1 MSLVAAVGLTLVLLA
16 NPAQSG
22 TPSFADCEAAPPRV
36 DLLPETTSAP
46 SKACISASLVTVFSF
61 DTEISRD
68 SVSIQGR
75 DRFEKVEASDSAIIL
90 KPKHNLTPG
99 ERYLLSVSFLDGA
112 APESVT
118 FLLVAHPAL
127 ATRQIDVFRRARPI
141 EACQQ
146 EVQEAR
152 TENAQLRSRVK
163 QFESQ
168 ALTKGGLTDLIV
180 NGIVREEGVKTMRL
194 EDLHGMH
201 GNALAVRECLS
212 FHAFDSRRVALSLSL
227 AQPQPQEWSIKEIFL
242 ADDHGGVF
250 RPFTW
255 LGEGPIP
262 PSNAPYEV
270 TLEWQLKGSEVA
282 RSFTL
287 VVVGNDGRTV
297 RVGRIVFPQ

>member
-1 MSLVAAVGLTLVLLA
+1 M
-16 NPAQSG
+16 
-22 TPSFADCEAAPPRV
+22 PSFADCEVAPPRV

-61 DTEISRD
+61 DTEINRD
-68 SVSIQGR
+68 SISIQGR
-75 DRFEKVEASDSAIIL
+75 DRFEKVEASSSVIIL

-99 ERYLLSVSFLDGA
+99 ERYLLSVSFLDDS

-141 EACQQ
+141 EAYRQ

-163 QFESQ
+163 QLESQ
-168 ALTKGGLTDLIV
+168 ALTKGGLTDPIA
-180 NGIVREEGVKTMRL
+180 NGIVGEDGVKTKQL
-194 EDLHGMH
+194 WELLGIHGD
-201 GNALAVRECLS
+201 ALAVRECLS
-212 FHAFDSRRVALSLSL
+212 FHAVEMGHVALSLRL

-262 PSNAPYEV
+262 PSNVPYKV
-270 TLEWQLKGSEVA
+270 ILEWQLKGSEVA